1 MKEEE
6 FNEKMKESLKEL
18 NIELSEKQLNQ
29 FYNYMNIL
37 IEWNKVMNLTNI
49 TEPEEIIQKHFV
61 DSLTVLKSIKENA
74 SIIDVGTG
82 AGFPGIPIKIAFPE
96 TRITLLDSLNKRI
109 KFLEEVINKLE
120 LKNIE
125 TIHGRAEEV
134 AHNKNYREKYDIAI
148 ARAVAPLNVLS
159 EYLLPFVKIGGYAIC
174 MKGVKGKE
182 EAEEGKNAI
191 KILGGEITNS
201 REFNLPNTE
210 MARTIIEIEKIKNT
224 EKKYPRKAGTPTKM
238 PL

>member
-6 FNEKMKESLKEL
+6 FNKKMKESLKEL
-18 NIELSEKQLNQ
+18 NIEISEKQLNQ

-49 TEPEEIIQKHFV
+49 TEPEGIIQKHFV
-61 DSLTVLKSIKENA
+61 DSLTVLKSIKEND

-134 AHNKNYREKYDIAI
+134 AHNKKYREKYDIAI

-174 MKGVKGKE
+174 MKGTKGKE

-210 MARTIIEIEKIKNT
+210 MARVIIEIEKIKNT

>member
-6 FNEKMKESLKEL
+6 FNKKMKESLKEL
-18 NIELSEKQLNQ
+18 NIEISEKQLNQ

-61 DSLTVLKSIKENA
+61 DSLTVLKSIKEND

-134 AHNKNYREKYDIAI
+134 AHNKKYREKYDIAI

-174 MKGVKGKE
+174 MKGTKGKE

-191 KILGGEITNS
+191 KILGGEITKR

-210 MARTIIEIEKIKNT
+210 MARVIIEIEKIKNT

>member
-6 FNEKMKESLKEL
+6 FNGKMKESLKEL

-61 DSLTVLKSIKENA
+61 DSLTVLKSIKEND
-74 SIIDVGTG
+74 SIIDIGTG

-96 TRITLLDSLNKRI
+96 TKITLLDSLNKRI
-109 KFLEEVINKLE
+109 KFLEEVINKLK

-134 AHNKNYREKYDIAI
+134 AHNKKYREKYDIAI

-174 MKGVKGKE
+174 MKGIKGKE
-182 EAEEGKNAI
+182 EAVEGKNAI

>member
-6 FNEKMKESLKEL
+6 FNEKIRESLKEL

-49 TEPEEIIQKHFV
+49 TETEEIIQKHFV
-61 DSLTVLKSIKENA
+61 DSLTILKSIKEND

-96 TRITLLDSLNKRI
+96 TKITLLDSLNKRI

-134 AHNKNYREKYDIAI
+134 AHNKKYREKYDIAI

-191 KILGGEITNS
+191 KILGGKITNS

-210 MARTIIEIEKIKNT
+210 MARTIIQIEKIKNT